1 MTSVTPI
8 SEQRARRSDFPFTD
22 SWNSRRFV
30 AENRDDVRF
39 VPGIG
44 WLTWDGKRWAPD
56 VDGAIRR
63 LAKQTIDPMYAE
75 AVQDLADAGSIADT
89 NERRSEV
96 DLAKGRLNHALK
108 SQAEA
113 KLRAM
118 VSLAETELEV
128 IAKAADLDCPPL
140 LFCTPSGTVD
150 LTDGMLHPHRRED
163 LITRVTSAAY
173 DPDAIAPRWT
183 RFLREI
189 MAGDETR
196 VAYLQRMIGYAV
208 TGLTREQKT
217 PAAGRRRQRQDRS
230 RQDAGEV
237 AGRLR
242 RRGRLRDIPG
252 SGPGQHS
259 QRFGPPPW
267 QAFRARV
274 GNAARRAPGH
284 AAPQGVGG
292 GRRRRGARTL
302 PERGA
307 SFQPI
312 TKLWFLANCVPV
324 VQDSSFGIWRRLVRL
339 PFEVTIPEE
348 KARPGPGREAHGR
361 RPRHH
366 EVDCFNG
373 AGPTW
378 LRGSAKI
385 RSRQPPQRHGARSR
399 TRFGRWI
406 GVAAVLVAG
415 EKAAR
420 RTVRASYVGWCEAEG
435 ERAMGTKVFAEEL
448 RLRGVDDGGT
458 VRLEGKPV
466 PAWVGIRLLDF
477 GDRRVVEA
485 VEGQNQKYPHGDLL
499 LGSFPKQPSTPLYV
513 STREPGEDEE

>member
-22 SWNSRRFV
+22 LGNSRRFV

-63 LAKQTIDPMYAE
+63 LAKETMNRMYAE
-75 AVQDLADAGSIADT
+75 AVQDMADAGSIADT

-128 IAKAADLDCPPL
+128 IAKAADLDRPPL
-140 LFCTPSGTVD
+140 LFCTPSGTVN

-183 RFLREI
+183 RFLRGI

-196 VAYLQRMIGYAV
+196 VAYLQRMIGYSV
-208 TGLTREQKT
+208 TGLTREQKIFLLLGDGANGKT
-217 PAAGRRRQRQDRS
+217 VLGKTLVKLLGDYGVEVDFETFLVRDRGS
-230 RQDAGEV
+230 TRSDLV
-237 AGRLR
+237 RLR
-242 RRGRLRDIPG
+242 GK
-252 SGPGQHS
+252 
-259 QRFGPPPW
+259 RFGLASEMLPGE
-267 QAFRARV
+267 RLDT
-274 GNAARRAPGH
+274 RRLKEW
-284 AAPQGVGG
+284 VGG
-292 GRRRRGARTL
+292 EDVVAREL
-302 PERGA
+302 YRSEV

-348 KARPGPGREAHGR
+348 KRDPDLVEKLMAEGPGIMKWIVDGCRAYLAEGLGEDPVAAAATAAWRSESDQNRALDWRRCGVGRWREGRSSDRQGQLRRLVRGR
-361 RPRHH
+361 RRARHGH
-366 EVDCFNG
+366 QGVRRRAAPARCRRRRDG
-373 AGPTW
+373 PAGGQAGPG
-378 LRGSAKI
+378 LGGYS
-385 RSRQPPQRHGARSR
+385 PAR
-399 TRFGRWI
+399 F
-406 GVAAVLVAG
+406 
-415 EKAAR
+415 R
-420 RTVRASYVGWCEAEG
+420 R
-435 ERAMGTKVFAEEL
+435 
-448 RLRGVDDGGT
+448 
-458 VRLEGKPV
+458 P
-466 PAWVGIRLLDF
+466 
-477 GDRRVVEA
+477 
-485 VEGQNQKYPHGDLL
+485 
-499 LGSFPKQPSTPLYV
+499 
-513 STREPGEDEE
+513 